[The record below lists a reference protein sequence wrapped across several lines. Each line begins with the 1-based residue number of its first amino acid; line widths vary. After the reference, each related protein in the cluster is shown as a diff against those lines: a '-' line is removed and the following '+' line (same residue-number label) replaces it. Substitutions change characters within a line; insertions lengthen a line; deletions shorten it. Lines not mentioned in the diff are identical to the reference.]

1 MLLQVQGPHPHG
13 GCMTLPYTHLTL
25 AQRREIYRLR
35 SARIPVA
42 VIAKRLDRHPSTIY
56 REISRNWMHDE
67 EPLYQGYFHVAAD
80 MQARARRQRLGKLSR
95 HPALAVHVID
105 CLKAAWS
112 PEQIAGRLRVSGAPE
127 RVSHETIYRF
137 VYGPQGQHLGLY
149 QDLPMARRRRRIRYQ
164 RKPRGLFIP
173 ASNTIEQRPPEIA
186 TRTRFGHWEGDLMM
200 FRREL
205 GQHNLTSLVER
216 QSRYTILTRNPD
228 RNATGVVAG
237 VMSKLKALPASAR
250 QSVTFDRGTEFARYP
265 LLKSKLGMAS
275 YFCKPQA
282 PWQKGS
288 VENTNGRVR
297 RFLSRDTDIAALPE
311 EALLG
316 ICDRLNGT
324 PRKCLGYRTPKEVL
338 MSSLDPRLPGLRS
351 PNQLRPG
358 SP

>member
-1 MLLQVQGPHPHG
+1 
-13 GCMTLPYTHLTL
+13 MTLPYTHVSL
-25 AQRREIYRLR
+25 AERREIARMHAAKIPIRVMAERLQ
-35 SARIPVA
+35 
-42 VIAKRLDRHPSTIY
+42 RHRSTIY
-56 REISRNWMHDE
+56 REIKRNWVHDE
-67 EPLYQGYFHVAAD
+67 EPLYRGYYHVAAD

-95 HPALAVHVID
+95 KPVLAVYVMD
-105 CLKAAWS
+105 RLKAGWS
-112 PEQIAGRLRVSGAPE
+112 PEQIAGRLRASGAPE
-127 RVSHETIYRF
+127 RLSHETIYRF
-137 VYGPQGQHLGLY
+137 VYSSQGQKLGLY
-149 QDLPMARRRRRIRYQ
+149 QDLPMARRRRRARYQ
-164 RKPRGLFIP
+164 RKPRGVFIP

-186 TRTRFGHWEGDLMM
+186 TRTSFGHWEGDLMM

-237 VMSKLKALPASAR
+237 VIGKLKALPASAR

-265 LLKSKLGMAS
+265 LLKNKLGMAS

-288 VENTNGRVR
+288 VENANGRVR

-311 EALLG
+311 EALLE
-316 ICDRLNGT
+316 ICDRLNAT

-338 MSSLDPRLPGLRS
+338 ISSLDPELPGLCN